1 MLPMAEVGRICYN
14 MQVFR
19 DSMRLPFQIAGGFV
33 RLLAGVLTCAIAF
46 PAIAVAQN
54 PPLADV
60 ARKEAERRKGIKQT
74 QKVITTKDLPESAR
88 KPASA
93 PAAPAGAEQPA
104 ASGAQKPA
112 AAEAAKPAG
121 DATKDEKYW
130 RDRLATAQE
139 NLRRNEAFAD
149 ALQTRI
155 NTLATDFANRDDPY
169 QRARIG
175 EDRQKAIAELG
186 RVKNDVEQSKKQI
199 ADIEEEA
206 RKAGVPP
213 GWLR

>member
-1 MLPMAEVGRICYN
+1 MRVLLQPAGR
-14 MQVFR
+14 
-19 DSMRLPFQIAGGFV
+19 PV
-33 RLLAGVLTCAIAF
+33 RLLAAVIACAIAF
-46 PAIAVAQN
+46 PAFATAQS
-54 PPLADV
+54 PPLAEV

-88 KPASA
+88 KPDGA
-93 PAAPAGAEQPA
+93 PAAPAAGEQPA
-104 ASGAQKPA
+104 AAGEQKP
-112 AAEAAKPAG
+112 AAEAAKPAAA
-121 DATKDEKYW
+121 DSTRDEKYW
-130 RDRLATAQE
+130 RDRLTTAQE
-139 NLRRNEAFAD
+139 NLRRNEAFAE

-155 NTLATDFANRDDPY
+155 NALATDFANRDDPY
-169 QRARIG
+169 QRAKIG

-186 RVKNDVEQSKKQI
+186 RVKNDVEQSKRQI